1 MNAREEF
8 VGVVVQ
14 VHPTDFRYLE
24 QAAAAMKTGIED
36 FAALAIYKQSKAAL
50 FDMAV
55 PAAEQDHDDGTVP
68 RTSA

>member
-1 MNAREEF
+1 MNAREGF

-55 PAAEQDHDDGTVP
+55 PNAEHDGTVP
-68 RTSA
+68 RTSV